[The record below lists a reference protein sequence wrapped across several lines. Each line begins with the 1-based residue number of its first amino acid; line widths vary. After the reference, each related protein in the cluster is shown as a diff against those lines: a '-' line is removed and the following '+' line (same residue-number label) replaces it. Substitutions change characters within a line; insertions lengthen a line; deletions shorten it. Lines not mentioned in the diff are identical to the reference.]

1 MTAKELN
8 DSFQKMML
16 GIDLGDSDNKPTPEL
31 LNEIFQPNNQK
42 GLYLFSI
49 YTMTIN
55 NGEIVLEDEL
65 LVSFTSCIRHN
76 ISNPIVFLTNC
87 FLTLGLIE
95 KVEDTETRIKY
106 KFLNEDL
113 KKMFEQL
120 EELELKKMQ
129 SKYSQ
134 MISDGCTQEE
144 ILRKIIKE
152 LEYEA
157 SKCKKH

>member
-65 LVSFTSCIRHN
+65 LW
-76 ISNPIVFLTNC
+76 
-87 FLTLGLIE
+87 
-95 KVEDTETRIKY
+95 
-106 KFLNEDL
+106 
-113 KKMFEQL
+113 
-120 EELELKKMQ
+120 
-129 SKYSQ
+129 
-134 MISDGCTQEE
+134 
-144 ILRKIIKE
+144 
-152 LEYEA
+152 
-157 SKCKKH
+157 